1 MWAAGYSE
9 EAGVKDAIDV
19 MTLLID
25 RGAKLDEQDDQGRTA
40 LMLAAM
46 LDHAAAAEAL
56 LAQDALIFESGE
68 DERSKTEYAA
78 KHLPADIEFSK
89 AVGMEVTRRSGAAD
103 NRRAWVATEARIR
116 GTWHGKPV
124 DRSSTETMVLRLEAG
139 SWKIAHIHWSS
150 SPAR

>member
-1 MWAAGYSE
+1 MLKMW
-9 EAGVKDAIDV
+9 
-19 MTLLID
+19 
-25 RGAKLDEQDDQGRTA
+25 
-40 LMLAAM
+40 LAAAAM
-46 LDHAAAAEAL
+46 MSAAPAMAAPFDDAVATVEAFHAAMKRGDSAAAEAL

-103 NRRAWVATEARIR
+103 NRRAWVATEASIR
-116 GTWHGKPV
+116 GTRHGKPV